1 MSFVKG
7 TLILTFSL
15 REKELVVVPTNEFA
29 ARYCGR
35 LPLPEGEG
43 RGEGHALKRFVAIKG
58 WI

>member
-15 REKELVVVPTNEFA
+15 RKKELVVVPTNQFA
-29 ARYCGR
+29 QRYCGQ

-43 RGEGHALKRFVAIKG
+43 WGEGHALKRSSL
-58 WI
+58 